1 MIEQASLIIGDGNWA
16 VKSDSLLGYALPQ
29 GKYVPREMTFTRATT
44 GTRVNAA
51 GLVEIVPYNL
61 FSYSED
67 FTNAAWL
74 TTDVITVN
82 TTTAPNGT
90 LTADTLTIPST
101 TNSQYYL
108 IRNSFFINVGQYTQ
122 SFYVKKNTYG
132 YIALVS
138 TINGSVQT
146 SYFDINTGVVG
157 TTTSGTT
164 SSITDVGNGWYRV
177 SQTATETTGANRVI
191 GIYFANSLMNSINV
205 SLSLTDSFYAWGA
218 QLVEGTQP
226 LTYLPT
232 TDRLDI
238 PRIDYSTGSSALLL
252 EPQRTNLCS
261 NNLGFSV
268 FGGCTIASE
277 TTNSPFGNTSDVFKV
292 TSLGAGGVRANEN
305 VSFTS
310 GNTYSCGH
318 FIKFVTAITLNFSAS
333 AGHFANNG
341 NFIFD
346 ASGNPSKTG
355 DVNYIAY
362 SNGWYYVY
370 IKADVTSTVS
380 ARVNIAPSS
389 GSFLIF
395 KSQYELGPCATS
407 YIPTTSTSV
416 TRNADAFTRTN
427 FQASGLLTATK
438 NTFFFDINAIGAT
451 GSNYHF
457 FKFTAT
463 SGFDISVW
471 RFVGNQNWNIQ
482 LNGVFIDTGV
492 SNGKFAVVQDGS
504 QTKFFI
510 NGVLNTTTGATGTI
524 NSIDSFIGLYQLA
537 SPSFIKALAIYP
549 EVLTDAECIALTT
562 P

>member
-51 GLVEIVPYNL
+51 GLIEVVPYNL
-61 FSYSED
+61 LEYSEQFD
-67 FTNAAWL
+67 NSYWVKFDTSIIPNATISPSGLLNAEKL
-74 TTDVITVN
+74 IG
-82 TTTAPNGT
+82 TAAT
-90 LTADTLTIPST
+90 
-101 TNSQYYL
+101 SQKAVY
-108 IRNSFFINVGQYTQ
+108 RNY
-122 SFYVKKNTYG
+122 
-132 YIALVS
+132 
-138 TINGSVQT
+138 
-146 SYFDINTGVVG
+146 
-157 TTTSGTT
+157 TTSGTNTLSCYFKAAEFSTGCLKLSGSIQANFNLILGTIT
-164 SSITDVGNGWYRV
+164 SQLNCTALIQSAGNGWFRC
-177 SQTATETTGANRVI
+177 SITTTSIPAYAWIAIDSGSTVGDGTS
-191 GIYFANSLMNSINV
+191 GIFI
-205 SLSLTDSFYAWGA
+205 WGA
-218 QLVEGTQP
+218 QLAEGTQP

-232 TDRLDI
+232 TTRLNI
-238 PRIDYSTGSSALLL
+238 PRIDYSTGSSALLV

-380 ARVNIAPSS
+380 ARVNIAPSL